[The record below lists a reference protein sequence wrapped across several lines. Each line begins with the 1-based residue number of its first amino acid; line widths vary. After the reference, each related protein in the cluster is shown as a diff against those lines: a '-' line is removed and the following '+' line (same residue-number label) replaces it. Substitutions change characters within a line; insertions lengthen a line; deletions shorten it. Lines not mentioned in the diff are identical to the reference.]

1 MFDEY
6 PKKIVLKDS
15 SECTFSIATR
25 ESIAGVEDLFKRV
38 SADDLWVLPR
48 DYTRPE
54 SVHLFINSFNPDE
67 NVHVLAHQDARIIG
81 LGSIYFSRFGA
92 RKHIGHVEVIIDEA
106 YKQKRL
112 GTWIILDLAT
122 LAQYLKLEIL
132 EIELVVGK
140 DDAAIIASKR
150 INFIPQ
156 ATLKNYLQ
164 DRKGR
169 WIDMVIL
176 LKEIHES
183 WSDY

>member
-1 MFDEY
+1 MIDDY
-6 PKKIVLKDS
+6 PKKIILKDS
-15 SECTFSIATR
+15 SECTFFIADR
-25 ESIAGVEDLFKRV
+25 ESISTVKGLFPRV
-38 SADDLWVLPR
+38 SPDDLWVMSR

-54 SVHLFINSFNPDE
+54 SVDLFVSSFNPDE
-67 NVHVLAHQDARIIG
+67 NLHLIVTMDGSVIG

-92 RKHIGHVEVIIDEA
+92 RKHIGRVEVLIDES

-112 GTWIILDLAT
+112 GTWIILELAS

-140 DDAAIIASKR
+140 DDAAIISSKR
-150 INFIPQ
+150 INFLPQ

-169 WIDMVIL
+169 WMDMVIL
-176 LKEIHES
+176 VKEIHES